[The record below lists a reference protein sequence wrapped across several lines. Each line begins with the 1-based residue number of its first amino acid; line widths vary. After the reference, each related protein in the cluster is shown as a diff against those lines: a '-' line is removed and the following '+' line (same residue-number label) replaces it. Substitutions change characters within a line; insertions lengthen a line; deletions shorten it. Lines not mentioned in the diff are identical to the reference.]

1 MTMRS
6 NFLKNNQEKLI
17 LLLGFI
23 LVFSSGFFSGHFY
36 FQEKDDSEYD
46 IIIEDSDQNCKD
58 LFNANPI
65 KEYIEL
71 SNSNSSARIKGEQS
85 ETDNNMNLQN
95 KTGMFVASKNSKV
108 YHSSNCQ
115 YVKRIKDE
123 NKIWFK
129 SAKEA
134 EKMGYEP
141 HSCVK

>member
-1 MTMRS
+1 MRS
-6 NFLKNNQEKLI
+6 NFLKNNQEKLL

-23 LVFSSGFFSGHFY
+23 LVFSAGFFSGHFY
-36 FQEKDDSEYD
+36 SQEKDDSKYD
-46 IIIEDSDQNCKD
+46 IIIEDPDQSCKD

-65 KEYIEL
+65 KEYIEF
-71 SNSNSSARIKGEQS
+71 SNSSSSAQIKGTQS
-85 ETDNNMNLQN
+85 EISNDINLQN

-108 YHSSNCQ
+108 YHSSDCQ
-115 YVKRIKDE
+115 YAKRIKDE

-134 EKMGYEP
+134 EEMGYKP